1 MEIEVRSA
9 ECDLTSLSAKTSAW
23 CFNGMVLKSSR
34 WPRGNLDGEIRD
46 QAGPGVL
53 RLAPGL
59 MGQHGRCNRLFAVTR
74 DLDSMIGGPVPR
86 ANQHCP
92 PCKSAPFAR
101 GVEFGGFR
109 QPNWESQ
116 CSRPTVRV
124 IGSGSKQECFHCRQ
138 GGGGW
143 RRMLAPHR
151 SRAIKAPCAL
161 SAHFQVCPLPM
172 GPYPRVSQ
180 YACAAG
186 IFCLVRQRQLAYTPR
201 DLLSVFVEC
210 ARTMVAPRRI
220 NCCDEGQVPGG
231 PTVRQ
236 YE

>member
-1 MEIEVRSA
+1 MQQVIRSDA
-9 ECDLTSLSAKTSAW
+9 GSG
-23 CFNGMVLKSSR
+23 FNDR
-34 WPRGNLDGEIRD
+34 RARPPR
-46 QAGPGVL
+46 
-53 RLAPGL
+53 
-59 MGQHGRCNRLFAVTR
+59 
-74 DLDSMIGGPVPR
+74 
-86 ANQHCP
+86 
-92 PCKSAPFAR
+92 KSALSPVQISTICQRR
-101 GVEFGGFR
+101 GIWRLSTAELGIAM
-109 QPNWESQ
+109 
-116 CSRPTVRV
+116 SRPTVRV

-151 SRAIKAPCAL
+151 SRAIKAPL
-161 SAHFQVCPLPM
+161 RIVCPLPM

-180 YACAAG
+180 HACAAG

-201 DLLSVFVEC
+201 DLLSVFFEC

-231 PTVRQ
+231 PTARQ